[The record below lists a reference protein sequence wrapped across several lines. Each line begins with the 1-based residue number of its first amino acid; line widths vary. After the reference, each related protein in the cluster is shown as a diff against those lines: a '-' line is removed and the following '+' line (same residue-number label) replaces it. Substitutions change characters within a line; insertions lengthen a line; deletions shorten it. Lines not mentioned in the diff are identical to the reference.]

1 MKKLQRMTKAAFAL
15 IVAVVTVLGEVP
27 TNWVHTDASAAEA
40 DFDVMA
46 SLDMACMSLLVYCFY
61 KTV

>member
-15 IVAVVTVLGEVP
+15 IVAAVTVLGEVP

-46 SLDMACMSLLVYCFY
+46 SLDMAYMSLLI
-61 KTV
+61 